1 MTLTPPQL
9 PPAVALQL
17 DAAADRHGV
26 PRGIVRAVAWVESK
40 GNQFAVSPKG
50 AIGVMQ
56 LMPKTAAGL
65 GVNPHDV
72 AENIEG
78 GVTYLAQLYKQFAG
92 DVSSVLA
99 AYNFGPG
106 NVSLHKTWPAET
118 VDYVRHVLDRA
129 ATEGFRPAVTP
140 LVQQAQRRFSRP
152 RSSGGGRSS
161 DDKGGG
167 DES

>member
-1 MTLTPPQL
+1 MTLAPPQL

-40 GNQFAVSPKG
+40 GNQFALSPKG

-65 GVNPHDV
+65 GVNPYDV

-78 GVTYLAQLYKQFAG
+78 GVRYLAQLFKEFSG
-92 DVSSVLA
+92 SVSDTLA

-106 NVSLHKTWPAET
+106 NVSRHKTWPAET
-118 VDYVRHVLDRA
+118 VAYVRHVIDRA
-129 ATEGFRPAVTP
+129 AVEGFRTAAAP
-140 LVQQAQRRFSRP
+140 LADTRRSSQSQPGP
-152 RSSGGGRSS
+152 RSSHGPRS
-161 DDKGGG
+161 DGG
-167 DES
+167 DDDA